1 MKNGEIEDSGSR
13 PGGDG
18 EGKKDELIDKDIN
31 CKMRSVNMNTL
42 VIYDYNT
49 LCFWPKKTCKTPLHL
64 KKTGMLF
71 GITVTTQPD
80 WT

>member
-18 EGKKDELIDKDIN
+18 EGKKDELIDKDFN

-49 LCFWPKKTCKTPLHL
+49 LYFWPKKHLRPLYTL
-64 KKTGMLF
+64 RKQVYMISMLF
-71 GITVTTQPD
+71 GMLKL
-80 WT
+80 

>member
-18 EGKKDELIDKDIN
+18 EGKKDELIDKDFN

-49 LCFWPKKTCKTPLHL
+49 LCFWPKKHLRPLYTL
-64 KKTGMLF
+64 RKQVYMISMLF
-71 GITVTTQPD
+71 GMLKL
-80 WT
+80 

>member
-18 EGKKDELIDKDIN
+18 EGKKDEWIDKDFN

-49 LCFWPKKTCKTPLHL
+49 LCFWPKKQLRPLYTL
-64 KKTGMLF
+64 RKQVYMISMLF
-71 GITVTTQPD
+71 GMLKL
-80 WT
+80 

>member
-18 EGKKDELIDKDIN
+18 EGKKDELIDKDFN

-49 LCFWPKKTCKTPLHL
+49 LCFWPKKHLGPLYTL
-64 KKTGMLF
+64 RKQVYMISMLF
-71 GITVTTQPD
+71 GMLKL
-80 WT
+80 